1 MSDAKRLFSEM
12 KKEMAGL
19 EDRIRTH
26 PFVAGVGSGAA
37 PREVFPVFAG
47 EQYHIIES
55 DLRSVAN
62 LLSRHPSQPAHDFF
76 WGTLQGE
83 KAALDSL
90 LLFGKALGLDRDAL
104 SDHEPD
110 PQAHAYTAYMAWLG
124 AYGAAGEVAA
134 SFALNFSAWGE
145 NCARM
150 STGLRQHYGFSS
162 EDVAFFDLFANPP
175 EDLEDRAAEIVDHD
189 LAHGLPPRRIKRAA
203 RLLQGYEL
211 MFWDAM
217 ESHRRT

>member
-1 MSDAKRLFSEM
+1 MSDARRLFSEM
-12 KKEMAGL
+12 RKEMASL
-19 EDRIRTH
+19 EERIRNH
-26 PFVAGVGSGAA
+26 PFVEGVESGNV
-37 PREVFPVFAG
+37 PREVLPIFAG

-62 LLSRHPSQPAHDFF
+62 LLSRHPESPAHEFF
-76 WGTLQGE
+76 WDTLQGE
-83 KAALDSL
+83 KAALDKL
-90 LLFGKALGLDRDAL
+90 LRFGEALDLSREAL

-134 SFALNFSAWGE
+134 AFALNFAAWGA

-150 STGLRQHYGFSS
+150 SSGLRQHYGFSS
-162 EDVAFFDLFANPP
+162 EDVGFFDLFANPP
-175 EDLEDRAAEIVDHD
+175 GDLEDRAAEIVDRD
-189 LAHGLPPRRIKRAA
+189 LASGLPPRRVKRSA

-217 ESHRRT
+217 GNRR